1 MTTIE
6 QSAARA
12 LKKFIGM
19 RSGISF
25 SDYVTNP
32 ADIVGRANYR
42 KDKRTIA
49 KHGEDAR
56 KMLALVESA
65 GITCEELQTAAHDV
79 GGRLELRE
87 TGYHHEVIFTP
98 CQYWAVEYRAAVCRL
113 LARAL
118 FAHAD
123 MMDGEYPDWR
133 KELKSAIGRGTF
145 GRWFK

>member
-1 MTTIE
+1 MTTKE
-6 QSAARA
+6 QSAAHA
-12 LKKFIGM
+12 LRKFVGM

-25 SDYVTNP
+25 ADYVTGP

-49 KHGEDAR
+49 KYGEDAR

-65 GITCEELQTAAHDV
+65 GITCEELQTAAHDS
-79 GGRLELRE
+79 GGRLEIRE

-98 CQYWAVEYRAAVCRL
+98 CQYWSTEYRAAVCRL

-118 FAHAD
+118 FLYAD
-123 MMDGEYPDWR
+123 MMNGEYSDCR
-133 KELKSAIGRGTF
+133 RELKSAIGRGTY